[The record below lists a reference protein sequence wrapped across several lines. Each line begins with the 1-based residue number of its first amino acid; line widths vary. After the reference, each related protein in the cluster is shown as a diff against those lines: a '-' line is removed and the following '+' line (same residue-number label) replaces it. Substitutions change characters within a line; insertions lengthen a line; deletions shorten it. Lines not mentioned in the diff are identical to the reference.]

1 MLPFLK
7 RQKEASAASDD
18 DHVTREPDNGAE
30 YDPMH
35 SAADDLISAV
45 HSKDTKAVAEA
56 WRAGHQ
62 LLNSE
67 PQDEDEH
74 E

>member
-1 MLPFLK
+1 LLPFLK
-7 RQKEASAASDD
+7 RQKEVSANGDD
-18 DHVTREPDNGAE
+18 EPIVREPDGEEE